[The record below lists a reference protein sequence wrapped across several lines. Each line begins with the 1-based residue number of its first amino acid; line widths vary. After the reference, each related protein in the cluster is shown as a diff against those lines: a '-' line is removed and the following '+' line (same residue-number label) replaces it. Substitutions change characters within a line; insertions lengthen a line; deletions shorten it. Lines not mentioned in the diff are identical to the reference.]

1 MVPNPLIKNMKNMKI
16 KELTDFY
23 MWMQDHGYDHNIRER
38 VERKAEMYLKEKTES
53 EEISNSLTPHRCP
66 VCGGTGLVPAGFYS
80 QTSGQW
86 TTTYITPEI
95 CRTCGGNGIVW
106 G

>member
-1 MVPNPLIKNMKNMKI
+1 MTI

-38 VERKAEMYLKEKTES
+38 VESKAEMYLKEFKGVG
-53 EEISNSLTPHRCP
+53 NSLTPHRCP

-80 QTSGQW
+80 QTDYQW
-86 TTTYITPEI
+86 ITTDATQKY
-95 CRTCGGNGIVW
+95 CRTCGGTGIVW
-106 G
+106 R